1 MRNQLPIIRVKR
13 VSAVRNASRGQ
24 TMVEYVLLLAAIAL
38 TAFGG
43 MSTAGQKVNSSIKT
57 STAQVGSKVTAGG
70 GVSVSLPDAS

>member
-43 MSTAGQKVNSSIKT
+43 MSTTGQKVNASIKT
-57 STAQVGSKVTAGG
+57 STAQVGSKVTAGSS
-70 GVSVSLPDAS
+70 VTVSLPDAS